1 MIQKYDWSK
10 YKEGLH
16 LLLLDKEQEQY
27 LIKIIECDVKTAMQL
42 NPKELLNR
50 RRVLVVLLEKY
61 GEVLLK
67 EYFELYFVIG
77 NMEANYSSVIKERN
91 LMNTDGI
98 EDYLDSIPVVREVI

>member
-1 MIQKYDWSK
+1 MEYDWSK

-27 LIKIIECDVKTAMQL
+27 LIKIIVCDVKTAMQL

-50 RRVLVVLLEKY
+50 KRVLAVLLEKY
-61 GEVLLK
+61 REVLPK
-67 EYFELYFVIG
+67 ECFELYFVIG

-91 LMNTDGI
+91 LMNIYGI
-98 EDYLDSIPVVREVI
+98 EEYLDNIPVLKEVK